1 LTENEILNFAI
12 EEMTRK
18 TEIWSVKIKKKGW
31 LSVGVM
37 VKYFQDSSTE
47 SK

>member
-1 LTENEILNFAI
+1 
-12 EEMTRK
+12 
-18 TEIWSVKIKKKGW
+18 
-31 LSVGVM
+31 VGGR